1 MKNLLLPFAA
11 ALLPALASAQDLLVR
26 ASRIAVTPD
35 TVMSPG
41 QMLVRQGKIA
51 YLGDDIPTETRNRAK
66 LVDYGQA
73 TILPGFVMVSTTL
86 GQDRDLAEASIAFT
100 PDLRASEAFDPW
112 DEDLLKLPQ
121 HGITAVA
128 LSPSPRNVAGGLQ
141 ALVKP
146 GREQGLLAASE
157 LQLVLSLSAAARNP
171 EREPTS
177 LMGQKEMLRQAFQV
191 ARDGANFGGKNAG
204 TEIGILRE
212 VLQGTRRAFVH
223 ANSFAEL
230 SAALDLA
237 RDFGLAPVL
246 VGCAEGHKLLARLA
260 QQQVSVV
267 LPALLPESPP
277 RLLQLPAQLAAAGV
291 PFAFG
296 GSATQLRMSAV
307 LAVRNGLSRPAALH
321 ALTLGP
327 ARLLEQQAVQYDH
340 QARIGSLRQDHA
352 ADFVVFDGDP
362 LDLDAAH
369 VATWVHGELVAGKP
383 AAAHSPSTTS
393 ASLGERR

>member
-1 MKNLLLPFAA
+1 MKKLLLPFAA
-11 ALLPALASAQDLLVR
+11 ALLPAFAGAQDLLVR
-26 ASRIAVTPD
+26 ASRIAVTPE
-35 TVMSPG
+35 TVLSPG
-41 QMLVRQGKIA
+41 QLLVRQGKVV
-51 YLGDDIPTETRNRAK
+51 YVGDDIPTETRNRAK

-73 TILPGFVMVSTTL
+73 TIVPGFVMVSTTL
-86 GQDRDLAEASIAFT
+86 GQDRDLAEAAIAFT

-112 DEDLLKLPQ
+112 EEDLLKLPH
-121 HGITAVA
+121 HGITAAA

-157 LQLVLSLSAAARNP
+157 LQLVLSLGAAARNP

-177 LMGQKEMLRQAFQV
+177 LMGQREMLRQAFQV
-191 ARDGANFGGKNAG
+191 ARNGANAG
-204 TEIGILRE
+204 PEAGILRE

-237 RDFGLAPVL
+237 RDQGFAPVL
-246 VGCAEGHKLLARLA
+246 VGCAEGHKLVTRLA

-267 LPALLPESPP
+267 LPALQPESP
-277 RLLQLPAQLAAAGV
+277 RHLLQLPAQLAAAGV

-296 GSATQLRMSAV
+296 GAATQLRMSAV
-307 LAVRNGLSRPAALH
+307 LAVRNGLSRTVALQ
-321 ALTLGP
+321 ALTMVP
-327 ARLLEQQAVQYDH
+327 ARMLEQQAVAYDH

-369 VATWVHGELVAGKP
+369 LATWVHGELVAGKP
-383 AAAHSPSTTS
+383 APAPTNRTPSAT
-393 ASLGERR
+393 AGER

>member
-11 ALLPALASAQDLLVR
+11 ALLPAFAPAQDLLVR
-26 ASRIAVTPD
+26 ASRIVVAPD
-35 TVMSPG
+35 TVLSPG

-51 YLGDDIPTETRNRAK
+51 YVGDDIPTETRNRAK

-73 TILPGFVMVSTTL
+73 TIVPGFVLVSTTL
-86 GQDRDLAEASIAFT
+86 GQDRDLAEAAIAFT

-112 DEDLLKLPQ
+112 EEELLKLPQ
-121 HGITAVA
+121 HGITAAA

-157 LQLVLSLSAAARNP
+157 LQLVLSLSAAARNQ

-177 LMGQKEMLRQAFQV
+177 LMGQKDMLRQAFQF
-191 ARDGANFGGKNAG
+191 ARGERNLGPEA
-204 TEIGILRE
+204 GILRE

-230 SAALDLA
+230 SAALDLS
-237 RDFGLAPVL
+237 RDLGFAPVL
-246 VGCAEGHKLLARLA
+246 VGAAEAHKLMARLS
-260 QQQVSVV
+260 QQQASVV
-267 LPALLPESPP
+267 LPALVPGADR
-277 RLLQLPAQLAAAGV
+277 RLLELPAQLAAAGV

-296 GSATQLRMSAV
+296 GAPTQLRMSAV
-307 LAVRNGLSRPAALH
+307 LAVRNGLPRSAALQ
-321 ALTLGP
+321 ALTLAP
-327 ARLLEQQAVQYDH
+327 ARMLEQKAVQYDH

-369 VATWVHGELVAGKP
+369 IATWVQGELVTGKP
-383 AAAHSPSTTS
+383 ATTTPPSTNS
-393 ASLGERR
+393 ATGERR